1 MISLSV
7 RKLKRKNCIY
17 KTKIKLSIFIYIDL
31 RYDSSINQKDKE
43 IKR

>member
-17 KTKIKLSIFIYIDL
+17 KTKIILILSDRMKTIYFHIY
-31 RYDSSINQKDKE
+31 RFAV
-43 IKR
+43 